1 MRIRELA
8 ENLIS
13 DYWETAKAEAEK
25 GKKSWNSLDQEQ
37 KDRLIKY

>member
-8 ENLIS
+8 ENLIT
-13 DYWETAKAEAEK
+13 DYWHTAKNEIKK
-25 GKKSWNSLDQEQ
+25 GKSWNSLDQGQ